1 MDIRT
6 LLLAQTAVSAAM
18 AAMFWFARGRDDRA
32 NGLHA
37 WTLALTAQ
45 GAACLI
51 FASAGYAAP
60 LFVAIVGNA
69 MRATA
74 TVLSYV
80 AIRQFL
86 GRPFGT
92 RGLAVLF
99 GIVAAAGAASEFDL
113 SRSFAYTGL
122 GCGLLQLLNGRE
134 LLVSKRPGVWR
145 VQRVVAVFH
154 LAIGVLMP
162 VRAVMR
168 LSSPS
173 EFDAPFDGQQAVY
186 LFWLLFI
193 VVSNLGF
200 LQMCKIRAESALRVQ
215 AMSALRLSMHNEEL
229 LAQRTAQEQEARGAQ
244 ARAEQACERAEA
256 ADRSKTSF
264 MAAASHDLRQPM
276 HALVQYVEHLRRIC
290 HGHAAIST
298 VEKIGDS
305 VSAME
310 DLLNAVLDFSK
321 ISMGSI
327 KPRIERVSLAR
338 LCASIDTQ
346 LRPMAEAEGLAFQVD
361 GASGWV
367 WSDEVLLER
376 IVRNIAQNAVRY
388 TDQGR
393 VVVRASVRG
402 ECVRILVGDSGVGIP
417 AAERER
423 VFEEFYQ
430 LDNPARDR
438 RKGLGLGLAI
448 VRDLAALLGVRVRL
462 KSVPGR
468 GSIFAVEVRR
478 ADAPPHAVAATSAG
492 IDYVRGAFVV
502 LIDDDP
508 MALDGVAT
516 TLRDFGCRVL
526 AAASAVE
533 ALRRLAEVDF
543 VPQIVISDYRLGG
556 GVTGLD
562 AIATVTGALASL
574 CGEAFRPPAIV
585 VSGDTSPHE
594 LKRVGDAGYLML
606 HKPVG
611 VAPLHGAL
619 NALLGRA
626 GQAA

>member
-6 LLLAQTAVSAAM
+6 LLLAQTAVAAAM
-18 AAMFWFARGRDDRA
+18 AVMFWFARGRDDRA
-32 NGLHA
+32 NGLRA
-37 WTLALTAQ
+37 WTLGLTAQ

-51 FASAGYAAP
+51 FASAGYAPP

-74 TVLSYV
+74 VVLSYI

-86 GRPFGT
+86 DRPFGM

-113 SRSFAYTGL
+113 TRSFAYTGL

-134 LLVSKRPGVWR
+134 LLASPRPAVWP
-145 VQRVVAVFH
+145 VQRVVAVLH
-154 LAIGVLMP
+154 LMMGVLLP
-162 VRAVMR
+162 VRAAMR
-168 LSSPS
+168 LASAT

-193 VVSNLGF
+193 VVTNLGF
-200 LQMCKIRAESALRVQ
+200 LQMCKMRAESALRVQ
-215 AMSALRLSMHNEEL
+215 ALSALRLSMRNEEL

-244 ARAEQACERAEA
+244 LQAEEACRRAEA

-276 HALVQYVEHLRRIC
+276 HALVQYVEHLRHIC
-290 HGHAAIST
+290 HGSAELAT
-298 VEKIGDS
+298 VAKIGDS

-321 ISMGSI
+321 ISMGSV
-327 KPRIERVSLAR
+327 KPRVERVGIAR

-346 LRPMAEAEGLAFQVD
+346 LRPMAEAAGLSLRVEAE
-361 GASGWV
+361 AAWV

-376 IVRNIAQNAVRY
+376 IVRNIAQNAVHY
-388 TDQGR
+388 TRRGS

-402 ECVRILVGDSGVGIP
+402 EFVRVLVSDSGVGI
-417 AAERER
+417 AREERER

-430 LDNPARDR
+430 LDNPGRDR

-462 KSVPGR
+462 KSAPGR
-468 GSIFAVEVRR
+468 GSTFAVDVRR
-478 ADAPPHAVAATSAG
+478 ADPPPVVAPAPAG
-492 IDYVRGAFVV
+492 VDYVRGAFVV

-526 AAASAVE
+526 AAPSAVE
-533 ALRRLAEVDF
+533 ALRGLAEVDF
-543 VPQIVISDYRLGG
+543 MPQIVISDYRLGG
-556 GVTGLD
+556 GATGLD
-562 AIATVTGALASL
+562 AIETVTGALASL
-574 CGEAFRPPAIV
+574 CGEAFRPQAIV

-594 LKRVGDAGYLML
+594 LKRVGDAGHLML

-611 VAPLHGAL
+611 VAPLHRAM
-619 NALLGRA
+619 NALLEPVS
-626 GQAA
+626 